1 MSQYDSLKDYLEL
14 NYKKI
19 IIQGMNDYIKKK
31 FSESENRVKDI
42 TIRTLAFGATFPMD
56 CLTLM
61 TGVSATLFDS
71 VDNNS
76 DTRYYNIMLSG
87 DITIGF
93 SNLCVM
99 IVEEVTEES
108 LQTETVLSLFGL
120 PDVSRDSLEDEAK
133 RIHAVLTARIPTNNK
148 HRYWFPVIKIK
159 EKYGMKMWPAKLDN
173 SILGQIRFVPS
184 RADIYDIKDMSKC
197 YYDEPIPS
205 NSILLNSKYYTNEV
219 DSCDDVITTAHEF
232 VHWYHHQLYF
242 LIMQLLDKGIVE
254 MSCSS
259 EPIAFDDS
267 ISLKDKAYWYAEWQA
282 NELSM
287 RLTMPKHLV
296 ERAIDEY
303 NKDESVQSVHN
314 HADMS
319 FSGMYYQNMIYKLSC
334 DFNVPVEIMK
344 RRLRQL
350 GYDFADGTFIT
361 VDDCTY
367 QSFTFAYGTLKENET
382 FIIDRSNYERLLS
395 ENKDFA
401 ELIEGRHFVY
411 IGYVVCFNHPKYT
424 KLIIQNDVV
433 KYVLSDYAREHA
445 EECCYKFKYTYTSN
459 HNSFT
464 EYTISHYLCKLDDI
478 KLIITTDADDKGVSI
493 NAKQLKMILD
503 KIKEDEKKA
512 GKIKA
517 RMLLAE
523 ITTFS
528 AALKY
533 HKKQI
538 KGLTYQRI
546 EDTYGIPVDTLKAYV
561 APLDSNRYRKP
572 SLEHMMLLCHA
583 FRLPH
588 DTAIDFLTKAKTPL
602 DENKALHKLYD
613 HLLRFTDEGINI
625 WDKYL
630 TENGGAPLKTNIEG
644 TDKK

>member
-1 MSQYDSLKDYLEL
+1 
-14 NYKKI
+14 
-19 IIQGMNDYIKKK
+19 
-31 FSESENRVKDI
+31 
-42 TIRTLAFGATFPMD
+42 
-56 CLTLM
+56 
-61 TGVSATLFDS
+61 
-71 VDNNS
+71 
-76 DTRYYNIMLSG
+76 
-87 DITIGF
+87 
-93 SNLCVM
+93 M
-99 IVEEVTEES
+99 IVEEVTVES

-133 RIHAVLTARIPTNNK
+133 RIHAVLTARIPTNDK

-296 ERAIDEY
+296 ERAINEY

-314 HADMS
+314 NADMP

-350 GYDFADGTFIT
+350 GHDFADGTFIT

-401 ELIEGRHFVY
+401 ELIESKLFVY
-411 IGYVVCFNHPKYT
+411 TGYVICLNDIKYIEPQF
-424 KLIIQNDVV
+424 LDGRLYFI
-433 KYVLSDYAREHA
+433 LSDYAKEHA
-445 EECCYKFKYTYTSN
+445 DECCMKFSLDAEVNVTRNPVLYGKN
-459 HNSFT
+459 F
-464 EYTISHYLCKLDDI
+464 LCKL
-478 KLIITTDADDKGVSI
+478 KTGTYS
-493 NAKQLKMILD
+493 
-503 KIKEDEKKA
+503 EKKNENLKLTSFA
-512 GKIKA
+512 MNDMYSYYKMREEQKEA
-517 RMLLAE
+517 RRIIDEMDNE
-523 ITTFS
+523 NIEGFS
-528 AALKY
+528 GALQFLMNKR
-533 HKKQI
+533 K
-538 KGLTYQRI
+538 LTSADLSDEQYLNY
-546 EDTYGIPVDTLKAYV
+546 ETLKKY
-561 APLDSNRYRKP
+561 LKGSRKP
-572 SLEHMMLLCHA
+572 SLEKIMVICNKLEVQYEL
-583 FRLPH
+583 
-588 DTAIDFLTKAKTPL
+588 AIDLLSRAEKTLNLHCAK
-602 DENKALHKLYD
+602 DKLYD
-613 HLLRFTDEGINI
+613 YLLTITNATLEE
-625 WDKYL
+625 WDL
-630 TENGGAPLKTNIEG
+630 ILVQNNQSPLENKIE
-644 TDKK
+644 